1 MLLAIRVD
9 RKMKKRLFELIMIL
23 KKKCLRTEESIRS
36 DLNLTPG
43 EFNGLLTI
51 EEGEIMP
58 GLFFANK
65 MDLSPS
71 RASRIINRLVDRGYM
86 ELKTSKKD
94 RRSID
99 ASLTKKGLQMRQ
111 IVFEKMTQCENRIT
125 AQLSI
130 NQVKKIKKALLLLS
144 QVM

>member
-1 MLLAIRVD
+1 MLLTNKLD
-9 RKMKKRLFELIMIL
+9 SKMKKKLFELIMIL

-36 DLNLTPG
+36 ELNLTPG

-51 EEGEIMP
+51 EEGEKIP
-58 GLFFANK
+58 GLIFANR

-71 RASRIINRLVDRGYM
+71 RASRVINRLVDRGYM
-86 ELKTSKKD
+86 ELKTPKKD
-94 RRSID
+94 RRSIE
-99 ASLTKKGLQMRQ
+99 ASLTNEGVQMRK

-130 NQVKKIKKALLLLS
+130 NQVKKIRKALLLLS